1 MNLHR
6 NARTTP
12 ISRAEMAR
20 RVLGGQSPMAVA
32 TAMGVTVKTVKKW
45 ADRFKAEG
53 SAGLEDRSSRPHKL
67 RRPTAAEVVEQ
78 IIGLRRQRWTGK
90 QIAKETATSR
100 ATVSCELRD

>member
-32 TAMGVTVKTVKKW
+32 TAMGIDVKTVRKW
-45 ADRFKAEG
+45 AGRFQTEG
-53 SAGLEDRSSRPHKL
+53 PAVLEDRSSRPHKL
-67 RRPTAAEVVEQ
+67 RRPTQPGVVDQ
-78 IIGLRRQRWTGK
+78 VILLRRSPPRPS
-90 QIAKETATSR
+90 AR
-100 ATVSCELRD
+100 NP